1 MPTTQVARLLGCN
14 PVERLPVNVTFDQQ
28 RGYVG
33 SAEGLPII
41 TALSLASLRRQIDAR
56 ARNGV
61 VPQLLLNNR
70 ARQERDSRRARATAC
85 ARI

>member
-1 MPTTQVARLLGCN
+1 MPATQVARLLGCN
-14 PVERLPVNVTFDQQ
+14 PVERLPVHVSFDQR

-61 VPQLLLNNR
+61 VPQLLLDDR
-70 ARQERDSRRARATAC
+70 ARQERDSRRARATAR